1 MQTVVGSGS
10 AFWKTIKRR
19 CHIATREEVLRKNKK
34 YRVSDNMKETIRK
47 RGFSFKINYSSK
59 DECYYITLY
68 DKCKHEE
75 TYYKEKISGL
85 WVRQAT
91 ITVENEW
98 NGTVNW
104 TYTDEG

>member
-1 MQTVVGSGS
+1 MV
-10 AFWKTIKRR
+10 
-19 CHIATREEVLRKNKK
+19 TREEVLRKNKK

-75 TYYKEKISGL
+75 TYYVGL
-85 WVRQAT
+85 YFVMTNDKPFEAVIQAMLNN
-91 ITVENEW
+91 IFLRSLLGAW
-98 NGTVNW
+98 R
-104 TYTDEG
+104 